1 MSRKGTLKMNKE
13 QFLIELASALSGLPD
28 DDIGKTLEFYSEMI
42 EDLIEEG
49 LSEEEA
55 VAAQGTIESIREQI
69 IKEISLPKLIKQK
82 VKPKRSL
89 SGLEITLLIVGF
101 PIWLPILVS
110 VAAVIFSIYV
120 TLWSLIV
127 VLFAVE
133 ISFAASAFACAIA
146 SIPSFIFL
154 NTPGALFLLGC
165 GLFLAGLSVL
175 WVFVCKWGVKFL
187 IWLTRVFIK
196 SLFIRK
202 EKTK

>member
-1 MSRKGTLKMNKE
+1 MTK
-13 QFLIELASALSGLPD
+13 
-28 DDIGKTLEFYSEMI
+28 
-42 EDLIEEG
+42 
-49 LSEEEA
+49 
-55 VAAQGTIESIREQI
+55 I
-69 IKEISLPKLIKQK
+69 IKEKIKT
-82 VKPKRSL
+82 KRSL

-101 PIWLPILVS
+101 PIWLPILIS

-133 ISFAASAFACAIA
+133 ISFAASAFACIVV

-154 NTPGALFLLGC
+154 NTPIALFLLGC

-175 WVFVCKWGVKFL
+175 WVFVCKWGIKGI

-196 SLFIRK
+196 SLFIGK
-202 EKTK
+202 EKN

>member
-1 MSRKGTLKMNKE
+1 MNKE

-28 DDIGKTLEFYSEMI
+28 DDIEKTLEFYSEMI
-42 EDLIEEG
+42 DDRIEEG
-49 LSEEEA
+49 LSEEES
-55 VAAQGTIESIREQI
+55 VADLGSIEEIRAQTIKDTPMTRLIRE
-69 IKEISLPKLIKQK
+69 K
-82 VKPKRSL
+82 VKKKREL
-89 SGLEITLLIVGF
+89 TGLEITLLIVGF
-101 PIWLPILVS
+101 PIWLPILIS
-110 VAAVIFSIYV
+110 VVAVIFSIYV

-133 ISFAASAFACAIA
+133 ISFAASAFACIIA

-175 WVFVCKWGVKFL
+175 WVFVCKWGIKGI

-196 SLFIRK
+196 SLFIGK
-202 EKTK
+202 EKN

>member
-1 MSRKGTLKMNKE
+1 MNKE

-28 DDIGKTLEFYSEMI
+28 DDIEKTLEFYSEMI
-42 EDLIEEG
+42 DDRIEEG
-49 LSEEEA
+49 LSEEES
-55 VAAQGTIESIREQI
+55 VADLGSIEEIRAQTIKDTPMTKLIRE
-69 IKEISLPKLIKQK
+69 K
-82 VKPKRSL
+82 VKKKREL
-89 SGLEITLLIVGF
+89 TGLEITLLIVGF
-101 PIWLPILVS
+101 PIWLPILIS

-133 ISFAASAFACAIA
+133 ISFAASAFACIIA

-165 GLFLAGLSVL
+165 SLFLAGLSVL
-175 WVFVCKWGVKFL
+175 WVFVCKWGIKGI

-196 SLFIRK
+196 SLFIGK
-202 EKTK
+202 EKN

>member
-1 MSRKGTLKMNKE
+1 MNKE

-28 DDIGKTLEFYSEMI
+28 DDIEKTLEFYSEMI
-42 EDLIEEG
+42 DDRIEEG
-49 LSEEEA
+49 LSEEES
-55 VAAQGTIESIREQI
+55 VADLGSIEEIRAQTIKDTPMTKLIRE
-69 IKEISLPKLIKQK
+69 K
-82 VKPKRSL
+82 VKKKREL
-89 SGLEITLLIVGF
+89 TGLEITLLIVGF
-101 PIWLPILVS
+101 PIWLPILIS

-175 WVFVCKWGVKFL
+175 WVFVCRWGIKG
-187 IWLTRVFIK
+187 IIRLTRVSIK
-196 SLFIRK
+196 LLFIGK
-202 EKTK
+202 EKN